1 MVKPLMILQTAVATA
16 YQACHILVAK
26 LLASR
31 ATADLA
37 TGNPSLVVQAMAF
50 LAYPVV
56 VYLATVYLAS
66 AGPCAAAFQATVDPV
81 EALLSLA
88 YLVTATLA
96 AGNPVSAPAHY

>member
-16 YQACHILVAK
+16 YQACRILVAE

-31 ATADLA
+31 A

-50 LAYPVV
+50 LAYPAV
-56 VYLATVYLAS
+56 VYLATVYLVS
-66 AGPCAAAFQATVDPV
+66 AGPCAAAFQATVYPV

-88 YLVTATLA
+88 YLVTAALA
-96 AGNPVSAPAHY
+96 TGNPVSAPAYY

>member
-1 MVKPLMILQTAVATA
+1 MILQTAVAKA

-26 LLASR
+26 LLAGP
-31 ATADLA
+31 AMADLA
-37 TGNPSLVVQAMAF
+37 AGNLSLVVQAMAS
-50 LAYPVV
+50 LAYPAML
-56 VYLATVYLAS
+56 YLATGYLAS

-96 AGNPVSAPAHY
+96 AENPVSAPVHY